1 MSTPEEISCASR
13 VVQQPWDARLARR
26 LVTPLKDTGITP
38 NHLTTIRL
46 GVGLAAAAAFL
57 PGTYAWSN
65 LAALFLTKCLL
76 QFGGMSLLERH
87 LRMLK
92 SAGVEDVVLA
102 LGFRH
107 ERVEAE
113 LDRLHWRPRPEIVLN
128 PQFEL
133 GSVLTV
139 HTAADAM
146 TRGGDVLL
154 MDADVLYDQRIANAL
169 VAGSGPLNR
178 VLIDRDFESGDEPV
192 KLCIR
197 DGVPIELRKQLA
209 ADLKYDTIGESVGF
223 FRFDSTGTRR
233 LAALVAGYVESGRAN
248 MPHEEAVRD
257 LLRERRQTFEVA
269 DVTGAPWIEI
279 DFPTDVIRAAHE
291 VLPQLQPLSPDIE
304 RLLSCLE

>member
-1 MSTPEEISCASR
+1 MRAVI
-13 VVQQPWDARLARR
+13 
-26 LVTPLKDTGITP
+26 
-38 NHLTTIRL
+38 
-46 GVGLAAAAAFL
+46 LAAGRGLRLQQADQRQL
-57 PGTYAWSN
+57 P
-65 LAALFLTKCLL
+65 KCLL

-87 LRMLK
+87 LRMLR
-92 SAGVEDVVLA
+92 SAGVDDIVLA

-113 LDRLHWRPRPEIVLN
+113 LDRLTWQPRPKIVRN

-139 HTAADAM
+139 HTVAEAM
-146 TRGGDVLL
+146 TAGGDVLL

-169 VAGSGPLNR
+169 VAGSGPVNR

-192 KLCIR
+192 KLCVR

-209 ADLKYDTIGESVGF
+209 ADLQYDTIGESVGF
-223 FRFDSTGTRR
+223 FRFAPAGARR
-233 LAALVAGYVESGRAN
+233 LAALVAGYVESGRAG

-257 LLRERRQTFEVA
+257 LLRERSQVFEVA

-291 VLPQLQPLSPDIE
+291 VLPQLQPLSE
-304 RLLSCLE
+304 